1 VLIHIP
7 PRVHISAIKITTQ
20 RVPQIGFALALPS
33 LETPYPVLSMSTFLL
48 LDPLMSRPWERH
60 IVLDYAATVAC
71 SRALWLEIAVAKM
84 KFDIPNV

>member
-1 VLIHIP
+1 
-7 PRVHISAIKITTQ
+7 
-20 RVPQIGFALALPS
+20 
-33 LETPYPVLSMSTFLL
+33 MSTFLL